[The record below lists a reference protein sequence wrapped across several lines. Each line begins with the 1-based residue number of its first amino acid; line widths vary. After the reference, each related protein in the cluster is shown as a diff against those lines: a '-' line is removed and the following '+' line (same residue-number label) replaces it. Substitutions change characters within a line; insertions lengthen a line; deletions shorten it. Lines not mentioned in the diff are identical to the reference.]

1 MGNGRTAGHWRE
13 TDVRLEGLVVQPLQG
28 AFVENWLEATGV
40 ILGGRPYFPRLEA
53 RGEAVA
59 QVVQELACGRELRD
73 VLDAPARHLVC
84 PHDHPHHE
92 PLLPP
97 GRAAPRR
104 PREGGPAGRARVV
117 LLPGAIDN
125 TLVRQASRR
134 EFGRLMEAGIEIYEY
149 RAGLLH
155 SKTMVVDGVW
165 ATVGSTNFDN
175 RSFALNEE
183 LNVAIYSRD
192 VAQRLERVFAED
204 LEHSH
209 RIRRAEWQ
217 SRGIRTRVLEW
228 LTLPLWPQL

>member
-1 MGNGRTAGHWRE
+1 
-13 TDVRLEGLVVQPLQG
+13 
-28 AFVENWLEATGV
+28 
-40 ILGGRPYFPRLEA
+40 
-53 RGEAVA
+53 
-59 QVVQELACGRELRD
+59 
-73 VLDAPARHLVC
+73 
-84 PHDHPHHE
+84 
-92 PLLPP
+92 
-97 GRAAPRR
+97 
-104 PREGGPAGRARVV
+104 
-117 LLPGAIDN
+117 
-125 TLVRQASRR
+125 
-134 EFGRLMEAGIEIYEY
+134 MEAGIEIYEY